1 MAKLIGDNGYTTER
15 LDEATYILVTE
26 ESDIEEFE
34 ELYYKGETEYR
45 DIDRLGLYKFVN
57 NKYKRIFFLDEAI
70 DFAKSILED

>member
-1 MAKLIGDNGYTTER
+1 MAKLIGDCGYTTER

-26 ESDIEEFE
+26 ESDLEEFE
-34 ELYYKGETEYR
+34 ERYNRGESEYA

>member
-1 MAKLIGDNGYTTER
+1 MVKLIGDNGYTTER

>member
-1 MAKLIGDNGYTTER
+1 MIKMIGDNGYTTER
-15 LDEATYILVTE
+15 LDEAEYIFVTE
-26 ESDIEEFE
+26 DTDLDHFE
-34 ELYYKGETEYR
+34 ELYNKGKSEYS

>member
-1 MAKLIGDNGYTTER
+1 MAKLIGENGYTTER

-26 ESDIEEFE
+26 ESDLEEFE
-34 ELYYKGETEYR
+34 ELYNRGENEYSN
-45 DIDRLGLYKFVN
+45 IDRLGLYKFVN

>member
-1 MAKLIGDNGYTTER
+1 MAKLIGDNGYFTER